1 MRTGCAQTV
10 PAPLLRAVKGL
21 RSLRER
27 IVHETTNAQSSA
39 THSVR
44 NLFPLHKAKGA
55 GGIIVRENCA
65 RMWVC
70 CFPSFPSRVDH
81 SKPGARVA
89 VGVGRACGWE
99 QTPSSVGVSSERV
112 SFKLMRP
119 CIYQI
124 PFRYSVHAK
133 KTYGNI
139 HTSSSLKPRVS
150 CKTMDL

>member
-27 IVHETTNAQSSA
+27 FVHTHTRETTNGQSSA

-65 RMWVC
+65 RMWVG

-81 SKPGARVA
+81 SKPSARVA
-89 VGVGRACGWE
+89 VGVACACGWE
-99 QTPSSVGVSSERV
+99 QTPSSVGASSERV

-133 KTYGNI
+133 KTYRN
-139 HTSSSLKPRVS
+139 TLTLPQA
-150 CKTMDL
+150 